1 MQLVKH
7 TMEMMDRLLFS
18 RRSSHHQWKLL
29 HCFFLILIV
38 LPLLTLFLS
47 YKCNLSTYRLSFS
60 LSKQWAMNK
69 SILRGIVISINV
81 WKHTPVRHC
90 IMYQYPTPID
100 KFAYNS
106 LYTCS
111 STTSSLYF
119 SLFSI
124 NNTVYT
130 HTTNRIINKIYYK
143 YLVLISSTLTFQ
155 L

>member
-1 MQLVKH
+1 MLHRIILFYFEIRFHKICNWDAIGEPCIVLINS
-7 TMEMMDRLLFS
+7 MEMMDRLLFS

-111 STTSSLYF
+111 STTSSL
-119 SLFSI
+119 
-124 NNTVYT
+124 
-130 HTTNRIINKIYYK
+130 
-143 YLVLISSTLTFQ
+143 
-155 L
+155 